1 MSSTT
6 DAATDPKNGESL
18 SDIIV
23 VCAVVM
29 TTLASFTVGLRF
41 YVRGKLL
48 RAIRKEDWFILV
60 ALMSSIISS
69 GFVIKESRVGFGRH
83 MATVS
88 AEEMISY
95 THASYFMTLFYNLSL
110 FLTKISIL
118 IMFLRV
124 LTHEY
129 IRKATYATLG
139 LVVVYNVWAF
149 GMYFT
154 MCIPIQRMW
163 DRSIPGYCHPLDV
176 WWALTYL
183 HIVTDF
189 MIFCLP
195 IPVVA
200 TMTIP
205 MRQKASLL
213 LVFCVGF
220 FVCLISVLRTIWLNQ
235 LLYMSDV
242 TWELVSIGNWSV
254 VEVNTA
260 IVCACVMTLKPL
272 LRKLFGPLAQRLFPN
287 QHEHLGEGQD
297 ERPRTIGSMP
307 MNAMQIQ
314 GRNRNGGLD
323 TLGNSLT
330 SWADGTTLGNASS
343 SREEVIPGARASKR
357 SSQVEVAAVEHSA
370 DADADMELGL
380 PPRAH
385 VKN

>member
-1 MSSTT
+1 MSSTA
-6 DAATDPKNGESL
+6 DAAVADPKNGESL

-48 RAIRKEDWFILV
+48 RAIKKEDWYILV
-60 ALMSSIISS
+60 ALMSSIVSS
-69 GFVIKESRVGFGRH
+69 GFVIKESRVGLGRR

-88 AEEMISY
+88 AAEMISY
-95 THASYFMTLFYNLSL
+95 VHASYFMTLFYNLSL
-110 FLTKISIL
+110 FMTKISIL

-124 LTHEY
+124 LTHDY

-139 LVVVYNVWAF
+139 IVVVYNVWAF

-154 MCIPIQRMW
+154 MCVPIQRMW

-205 MRQKASLL
+205 TRQKASLL

-220 FVCLISVLRTIWLNQ
+220 FVCLISVLRAIWLNQ
-235 LLYMSDV
+235 LLYLSDV

-272 LRKLFGPLAQRLFPN
+272 LRKLFGPLTHRLFPD
-287 QHEHLGEGQD
+287 QHEHLDEGQD

-307 MNAMQIQ
+307 MNAMQLQ
-314 GRNRNGGLD
+314 NRNRNGGSEALD
-323 TLGNSLT
+323 NSLT
-330 SWADGTTLGNASS
+330 SWADGTTLDNANS
-343 SREEVIPGARASKR
+343 SREEVNPARARAKGG
-357 SSQVEVAAVEHSA
+357 SQVEVAVVEPSA
-370 DADADMELGL
+370 DVELGL
-380 PPRAH
+380 PARAH
-385 VKN
+385 VKS